1 MEAPASVT
9 EILNALA
16 DESSASEGCR
26 MITRLCASD
35 EGQVAA
41 GDLDDD
47 GVADLIVPDYA
58 RNKVTWL
65 KLNLNK

>member
-1 MEAPASVT
+1 MAVHCLGT
-9 EILNALA
+9 V
-16 DESSASEGCR
+16 
-26 MITRLCASD
+26 
-35 EGQVAA
+35 GQVAA